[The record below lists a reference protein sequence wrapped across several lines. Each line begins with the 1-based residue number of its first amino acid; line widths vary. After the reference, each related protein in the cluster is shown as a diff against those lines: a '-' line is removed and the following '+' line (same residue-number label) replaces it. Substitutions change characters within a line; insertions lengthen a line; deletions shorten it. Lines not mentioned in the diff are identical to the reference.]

1 MALDHS
7 SVFLSEQEILIRDSA
22 RRVAQGVLAPTAA
35 ERDRTGVWPAREL
48 EALADAG
55 LLGILIPEAY
65 GGSGSSFV
73 EYCLAIEAIAE
84 ADAGVA
90 TILHVHNAT
99 GHTLCRLSNEEQ
111 RQRWLPAIARGET
124 IVASLFSEPQAGS
137 ETAAFSTTAVRD
149 GDHYILNGTKQWIS
163 NGDEAGIG
171 IVLAKTDAAAGKHGF
186 TLFALD
192 PRAPGYKVLRIEH
205 KLGQRTAH
213 TAQIGLENLRVPVSW
228 RLGEEGAGYAKVL
241 GFLSEGRIT
250 IAALAVGVAQAAL
263 DAAVRYAKERE
274 VRGQPIFNLQA
285 VNFDLAEMA
294 MKVDVARQY
303 MLHAARLQAAGM
315 PCGKEASIAK
325 LYASEMAEQVCS
337 DAIQIHGGY
346 GYVNDFPVERYY
358 RDVRVTKIYEG
369 TSHIQKLIIGRHL

>member
-1 MALDHS
+1 MTSDTS
-7 SVFLSEQEILIRDSA
+7 MTFLSDQESLIYDSA
-22 RRVAQGVLAPTAA
+22 LRAAQGILAPSAA
-35 ERDRTGVWPAREL
+35 DRDRTGVWPTQEL
-48 EALADAG
+48 KALAETG
-55 LLGILIPEAY
+55 LLGILIPEEY

-73 EYCLAIEAIAE
+73 EYCLTIEAIAE
-84 ADAGVA
+84 VDAGVA

-99 GHTLCRLSNEEQ
+99 GYTLYRLGDNEQ
-111 RQRWLPAIARGET
+111 RKRWLPAITRGET

-137 ETAAFSTTAVRD
+137 DTSAFTTTAVRD
-149 GDHYILNGTKQWIS
+149 GDHYVINGTKQWIS
-163 NGDEAGIG
+163 NGDEAGIA
-171 IVLAKTDAAAGKHGF
+171 IVLAKTDAVAAKHGF

-192 PRAPGYKVLRIEH
+192 PKDPSYKVLRVEH

-213 TAQIGLENLRVPVSW
+213 TAQIGLENLRVPASW

-241 GFLSEGRIT
+241 SFLSEGRIT
-250 IAALAVGVAQAAL
+250 IAALAIGVAQAAL
-263 DAAVRYAKERE
+263 DAAVKYAKERE

-285 VNFDLAEMA
+285 VNFDLADMA

-303 MLHAARLQAAGM
+303 MLYAARLCTAGI

-325 LYASEMAEQVCS
+325 LYATEMAEQVCS

>member
-1 MALDHS
+1 MVSDTSTA
-7 SVFLSEQEILIRDSA
+7 FLNEQERLVRDSA
-22 RRVAQGVLAPTAA
+22 RRAAQGILAPTAA
-35 ERDRTGVWPAREL
+35 ERDRSGAWPTQEL
-48 EALADAG
+48 KALADMG
-55 LLGILIPEAY
+55 LLGILIPEEY

-99 GHTLCRLSNEEQ
+99 GSTLHRLSNEQQ
-111 RQRWLPAIARGET
+111 RQRWLPAIARGQT

-137 ETAAFSTTAVRD
+137 ETAAFTTTAVRE
-149 GDHYILNGTKQWIS
+149 GDNYVLNGTKQWIS

-171 IVLAKTDAAAGKHGF
+171 IVLAKTDAAAGKRGF

-192 PRAPGYKVLRIEH
+192 PKTPGYNVLRVEH

-213 TAQIGLENLRVPVSW
+213 TVQIGLENLKVPASW
-228 RLGEEGAGYAKVL
+228 RLGEEGEGYAKVL
-241 GFLSEGRIT
+241 GFLSEGRIV
-250 IAALAVGVAQAAL
+250 IAALAIGVAQAAL
-263 DAAVRYAKERE
+263 DAATKYARERQ

-303 MLHAARLQAAGM
+303 MLHAARLSAAGL
-315 PCGKEASIAK
+315 PCAKEAAIAK

>member
-1 MALDHS
+1 MS
-7 SVFLSEQEILIRDSA
+7 PGNSTVFLSEQEILIRDSA
-22 RRVAQGVLAPTAA
+22 RRAAQGILAPTAA
-35 ERDRTGVWPAREL
+35 ERDRTSAWPTQEL
-48 EALADAG
+48 KALAKMG
-55 LLGILIPEAY
+55 LLGILIPEEY

-90 TILHVHNAT
+90 TVLHVHNAT
-99 GHTLCRLSNEEQ
+99 GYTLCRLGNAEQ
-111 RQRWLPAIARGET
+111 RQRWLPAIACGET

-137 ETAAFSTTAVRD
+137 DTAAFTTTATRD
-149 GDHYILNGTKQWIS
+149 GDHYVLNGTKQWIS
-163 NGDEAGIG
+163 NGDEAGIA
-171 IVLAKTDAAAGKHGF
+171 IVLAKTDSTAGKHGF
-186 TLFALD
+186 TLFAVD
-192 PRAPGYKVLRIEH
+192 PKDPGYKVLRVEH

-213 TAQIGLENLRVPVSW
+213 TAQIGLENLRVPASS
-228 RLGEEGAGYAKVL
+228 RLDEEGAGYAKVL

-250 IAALAVGVAQAAL
+250 IAALAIGVAQAAL
-263 DAAVRYAKERE
+263 DAAIKYAKERE
-274 VRGQPIFNLQA
+274 VQGQPIFNLQA

-303 MLHAARLQAAGM
+303 MLHAARLSAAGI
-315 PCGKEASIAK
+315 PCRKEASIAK
-325 LYASEMAEQVCS
+325 LYATEMAEQVCS
-337 DAIQIHGGY
+337 DAIQVHGGY

>member
-1 MALDHS
+1 MNPDAS
-7 SVFLSEQEILIRDSA
+7 IAFLNEQEILIRDSA
-22 RRVAQGVLAPTAA
+22 RRAAQGILMPTAA
-35 ERDRTGVWPAREL
+35 ERDRTGAWPTQELKELARI
-48 EALADAG
+48 G
-55 LLGILIPEAY
+55 LLGIMIPEAY

-73 EYCLAIEAIAE
+73 EYCLTIEALAE

-90 TILHVHNAT
+90 TVVHVHNGT
-99 GHTLCRLSNEEQ
+99 GNTVCKLSSVEQ
-111 RQRWLPAIARGET
+111 RRRWVPAIARGET
-124 IVASLFSEPQAGS
+124 IAASLFSEPQAGS
-137 ETAAFSTTAVRD
+137 ETAAFTTTAVRD
-149 GDHYILNGTKQWIS
+149 GDYYVLNGTKQWIS
-163 NGDEAGIG
+163 NGDEAGIA
-171 IVLAKTDAAAGKHGF
+171 IVLAKTDAGAGKHGF
-186 TLFALD
+186 TLFVLD
-192 PRAPGYKVLRIEH
+192 PKDPGYQVLRVEH

-213 TAQIGLENLRVPVSW
+213 TAQIGLENIRVPVSS
-228 RLGEEGAGYAKVL
+228 RLGEEGSGYAKVL
-241 GFLSEGRIT
+241 GFLSEGRIA
-250 IAALAVGVAQAAL
+250 IAALAIGVAQAAL
-263 DAAVRYAKERE
+263 DAAVKYAKERE

-303 MLHAARLQAAGM
+303 MLHAARLCVAGI
-315 PCGKEASIAK
+315 PCIKEASMAK